1 MREVK
6 ERDRERERQS
16 VREVKE
22 RDRERER
29 QSVREV
35 KERDR
40 QRDVS
45 QRDTNEK
52 NGKVSINISKN
63 GRR

>member
-1 MREVK
+1 M
-6 ERDRERERQS
+6 
-16 VREVKE
+16 REVKE

>member
-6 ERDRERERQS
+6 ETDRQRER
-16 VREVKE
+16 K
-22 RDRERER
+22 R

-45 QRDTNEK
+45 QRDTNER
-52 NGKVSINISKN
+52 NGKASINISK
-63 GRR
+63 